1 MWATCPG
8 VMKKCKVGEVGSFDR
23 FNHHGGVMPGWP
35 GESTMTNQRASKI
48 LLACIK
54 SRKLTLK
61 QLEAVR
67 KCLSFLWE
75 LTGNKTKRDGNW
87 PSVTA
92 IKPKKAMPAMRIPA
106 PRDLKKAIL

>member
-1 MWATCPG
+1 MWATCPAA
-8 VMKKCKVGEVGSFDR
+8 MKKCKVGEVGSFNR

-35 GESTMTNQRASKI
+35 SESTMSNQRASKI

-54 SRKLTLK
+54 SKKLTLK

-75 LTGNKTKRDGNW
+75 LTGKRPNG
-87 PSVTA
+87 
-92 IKPKKAMPAMRIPA
+92 MA
-106 PRDLKKAIL
+106 PGPVLQRTGTRWFASRT